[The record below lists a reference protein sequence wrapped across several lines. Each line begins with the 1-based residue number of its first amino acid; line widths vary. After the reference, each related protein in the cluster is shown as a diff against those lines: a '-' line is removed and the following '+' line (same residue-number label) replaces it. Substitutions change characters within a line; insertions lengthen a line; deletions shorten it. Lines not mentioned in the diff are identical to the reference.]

1 MSEKILL
8 REIAHARSGDKGSD
22 VNIGVIAKSKDN
34 YEFLKTSLTESIVK
48 DFFSEVCKREVIRFE
63 LPNLHALNFI
73 LKGALGSGGSS
84 SLRSDAQGKAFGEAL
99 LHLKLD
105 NRQT

>member
-1 MSEKILL
+1 MKKKFL

-22 VNIGVIAKSKDN
+22 VNIGVIAKTPADYQELVKC
-34 YEFLKTSLTESIVK
+34 LTAEKVK
-48 DFFSEVCKREVIRFE
+48 AFFPEVCHKEVLRFE
-63 LPNLHALNFI
+63 LPNLHAINFL

-99 LHLKLD
+99 LHLDL
-105 NRQT
+105 NE